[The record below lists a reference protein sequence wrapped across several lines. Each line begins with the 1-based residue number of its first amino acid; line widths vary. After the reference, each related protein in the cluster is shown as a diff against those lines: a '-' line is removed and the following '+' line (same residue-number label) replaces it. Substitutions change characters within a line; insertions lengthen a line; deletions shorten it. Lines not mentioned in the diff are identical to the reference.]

1 MLLRGA
7 VVIDTE
13 TTDLGGAICELAVV
27 DARTGIVLLESLVA
41 AGQPI
46 HPAAAAVHGI
56 VDGDLDGAPTLP
68 ELLPRL
74 RRAIGR
80 RPLLAYNAPYDYD
93 ALRQDAQRDRLDLG
107 RLGAARSWSCIMRAR
122 AEASGGSWLAL
133 DGGHR
138 AAGDAIAAARVLHD
152 LAARPGHSPALQAAG
167 VDSRRH

>member
-27 DARTGIVLLESLVA
+27 DARTGNVLLESLVD

-46 HPAAAAVHGI
+46 HPAASAVHGI
-56 VDGDLDGAPTLP
+56 VDGDLDGAPALP

-74 RRAIGR
+74 RRAVGK
-80 RPLLAYNAPYDYD
+80 RPLLAYNAPYDRD
-93 ALRQDAQRDRLDLG
+93 ALRQDAQRHRLTLG
-107 RLGAARSWSCIMRAR
+107 RLGDAHSWSCIMRAR
-122 AEASGGSWLAL
+122 AEATGGSWLAL

-152 LAARPGHSPALQAAG
+152 LAARPGHSPSLHAAAA
-167 VDSRRH
+167 DSRRR